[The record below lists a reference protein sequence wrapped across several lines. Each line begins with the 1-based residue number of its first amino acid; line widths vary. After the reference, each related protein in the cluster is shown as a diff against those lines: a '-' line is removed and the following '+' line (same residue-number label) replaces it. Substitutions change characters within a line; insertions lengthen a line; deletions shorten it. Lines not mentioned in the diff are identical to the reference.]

1 MSKYLNNYIVPQR
14 MDKCMKV
21 DVRNMSNE
29 QMKDK
34 LMEIKI
40 ENLKKIDAEKQLEN
54 KIKNIKIV

>member
-1 MSKYLNNYIVPQR
+1 MNVN
-14 MDKCMKV
+14 
-21 DVRNMSNE
+21 VRNMSNE
-29 QMKDK
+29 QMMDK